1 MNRTTNT
8 GVGEMYQNLYQNPY
22 QPQYSYGDYYQDY
35 SRPTPLE
42 VSLDERNLASERE
55 DLGDG
60 FFLYKWNR
68 PFPPNQTITYFL
80 SANGQKVISG
90 GWAPGGIQPSTI
102 LECYPRDKFRWSIS
116 IINSNVNRDLN
127 LYLITKK

>member
-1 MNRTTNT
+1 
-8 GVGEMYQNLYQNPY
+8 MYQNIY
-22 QPQYSYGDYYQDY
+22 QPQYSYGNYPQDY
-35 SRPTPLE
+35 SRPTVVE
-42 VSLDERNLASERE
+42 MHLDERHITSGRE

-60 FFLYKWNR
+60 FYLYHWVR
-68 PFPPNQTITYFL
+68 PFPANQTITYFL
-80 SANGQKVISG
+80 SANGEKVISG

-102 LECYPRDKFRWSIS
+102 LECFPRDKLRWSIS